1 MRQPEQQR
9 AIVQVRW
16 GPSGGRK
23 AIVEPGQPLRIG
35 RTDLADLVISSDAML
50 SRVHCRL
57 CWDQGRL
64 RLRDLN
70 SQQGTLLG
78 GEPVQEAEVLH
89 GAWIRVGETD
99 LSVYFEGHT
108 PQRATEPEDPVVAS
122 CRPQALA
129 TLRAESKQ
137 SRLYAV
143 LDAARDDRIL
153 ELLRESVEEY
163 RSLYEGLQA
172 ETLAHVAPYLV
183 ELSAD
188 SRLLEVLVNE
198 GWGHRW
204 GIYLSSERL
213 AKAIRRQLRRFLLVE
228 DDETGKKL
236 LFRFYDPKVL
246 HGFLRTAT
254 VRQRSHLMTDVT
266 AFIAEEH
273 KTGRP
278 VRFGTSEDA

>member
-35 RTDLADLVISSDAML
+35 RTDLADLVISGDAML
-50 SRVHCRL
+50 SRVHCQL
-57 CWDQGRL
+57 WWDQSQL

-78 GEPVQEAEVLH
+78 GEPVQEAEVAH
-89 GAWIRVGETD
+89 GGWIRAGETD

-108 PQRATEPEDPVVAS
+108 PRRATKPEDPVVAS

-129 TLRAESKQ
+129 TLRTEAQ
-137 SRLYAV
+137 QRRLYAV

-163 RSLYEGLQA
+163 RCLYEGLQA

-183 ELSAD
+183 ELGAD
-188 SRLLEVLVNE
+188 SRLLDALVNE

-204 GIYLSSERL
+204 GIYLSSRRRPR
-213 AKAIRRQLRRFLLVE
+213 AIRGQLRRFLTVV

-254 VRQRSHLMTDVT
+254 VRQRDHLMTDVT

-278 VRFGTSEDA
+278 LRFGPSQVA